1 MKIEKEF
8 ILREIA
14 GDYIL
19 VPVGK
24 AASEFNGMI
33 NINETGAFLFQQLQE
48 DVSVEQLVEVL
59 CQEYEVDQ
67 KQALED
73 VESFIAHLKKYHII

>member
-14 GDYIL
+14 GDYLL

-33 NINETGAFLFQQLQE
+33 NINETGAFLFKLLQE
-48 DVSVEQLVEVL
+48 DVSIEQLVEAL

-67 KQALED
+67 RQAKED
-73 VESFIAHLKKYHII
+73 VDSFVQSLKKYRII

>member
-14 GDYIL
+14 GDYLL

-33 NINETGAFLFQQLQE
+33 NINETGAFLFKLLQE
-48 DVSVEQLVEVL
+48 DVSIEQLVEAL
-59 CQEYEVDQ
+59 CQEFEVDQ
-67 KQALED
+67 RQAKED
-73 VESFIAHLKKYHII
+73 VYSFVQSLKKYRII